1 MSCFVKVKS
10 LKISGALPG
19 EGQKACGELV
29 AEAARIRSLKGE
41 RDEGCHRVPRNL
53 LVWPLI
59 AGFRKAFRC
68 LEHSGA

>member
-10 LKISGALPG
+10 LKISGALLR
-19 EGQKACGELV
+19 QRACGELV
-29 AEAARIRSLKGE
+29 AEVARIRSLKGE

-59 AGFRKAFRC
+59 AVLRKAFRC